1 MWVIFLAS
9 AMSIAIACLIV
20 VKIGHKIWISMKR
33 DEQKY
38 EKELREEK

>member
-9 AMSIAIACLIV
+9 TMCIAVAGMIV
-20 VKIGHKIWISMKR
+20 VKIGHKIWISMKK
-33 DEQKY
+33 DEKRY